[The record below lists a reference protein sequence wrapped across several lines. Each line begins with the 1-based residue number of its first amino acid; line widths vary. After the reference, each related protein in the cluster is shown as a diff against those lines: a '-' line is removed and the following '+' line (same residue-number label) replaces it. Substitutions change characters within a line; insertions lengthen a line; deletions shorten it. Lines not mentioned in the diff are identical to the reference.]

1 MLARHR
7 HRIPGRNGNFMYL
20 GEVVGC
26 IVRIT
31 PNIGELCNL
40 LAFLKAWSTTILVR
54 LGETYTSLMDTTLA
68 WMSSFVHNIKKSDIK
83 FGTL

>member
-1 MLARHR
+1 MS
-7 HRIPGRNGNFMYL
+7 L

-40 LAFLKAWSTTILVR
+40 LAFLKAWLSSLIL
-54 LGETYTSLMDTTLA
+54 LLQLNTGG
-68 WMSSFVHNIKKSDIK
+68 IQDINTN
-83 FGTL
+83 F

>member
-1 MLARHR
+1 MS
-7 HRIPGRNGNFMYL
+7 L

-40 LAFLKAWSTTILVR
+40 LAFLKAWLSSLIL
-54 LGETYTSLMDTTLA
+54 LLQLNTGGIQDINTNFGYSQ
-68 WMSSFVHNIKKSDIK
+68 SKKDKTVIVFDSQ
-83 FGTL
+83 